1 MIHMFD
7 FYSFFIPAIIGVI
20 ICGVVAISIIVRLIL
35 QPRKNLMDR
44 IDTLEKEV
52 KELKESK

>member
-1 MIHMFD
+1 MFD
-7 FYSFFIPAIIGVI
+7 FYSFFIPAMIGVI
-20 ICGVVAISIIVRLIL
+20 VCGAVAISIIVRLIL
-35 QPRKNLMDR
+35 QPRKNLMNR